1 MLGVLIF
8 VGAALAIYAITQG
21 FTGVQADAPCHCCGQ
36 TGECGM
42 KLSYAELVTLAQNAG
57 FDDSNTA
64 AAIALA
70 ESGGDPSAYNPETQ
84 ACTPEGEGSYGLWQI
99 YKKVHPEFA
108 CLDLTDPQQNANAA
122 FSVYSE
128 AGNSF
133 HPWST
138 FKSGAYQKYMQ

>member
-1 MLGVLIF
+1 MLGILIF
-8 VGAALAIYAITQG
+8 TGAALAIYAITQG
-21 FTGVQADAPCHCCGQ
+21 FTGTQADAPGHCCGQ

-57 FDDSNTA
+57 FDDPNVA

-99 YKKVHPEFA
+99 YKKAHPEFS
-108 CLDLTDPQQNANAA
+108 CMDLTVPEENANAA
-122 FSVYSE
+122 FSVYTA
-128 AGNSF
+128 AGGF

-138 FKSGAYQKYMQ
+138 YKNGVYTKYLQ